1 MKKKLFLSVATFAA
15 VGAACFAAFNTNTQP
30 REFSDLELANIE
42 ALTQGEGTPVEDC
55 VASSSSTAEF
65 GLFYR
70 CDDRTTSGMLYPCKE
85 SKEYIQKG
93 VITHCTKKIKSIYYN
108 LMNEHN

>member
-42 ALTQGEGTPVEDC
+42 ALTQGEGTAVDDC
-55 VASSSSTAEF
+55 VASSTVGAEF
-65 GLFYR
+65 GFLPR
-70 CDDRTTSGMLYPCKE
+70 CDDRTTKGMLYPCKTT
-85 SKEYIQKG
+85 EYIQKG
-93 VITHCTKKIKSIYYN
+93 VMTLCTK
-108 LMNEHN
+108 

>member
-42 ALTQGEGTPVEDC
+42 ALTQG
-55 VASSSSTAEF
+55 
-65 GLFYR
+65 
-70 CDDRTTSGMLYPCKE
+70 DR
-85 SKEYIQKG
+85 
-93 VITHCTKKIKSIYYN
+93 KSVV
-108 LMNEHN
+108 